1 MIENKA
7 WRRRKKKAGT
17 LYGVLTFEER
27 KDFSGWERNTAPL
40 FSQSPKKKS
49 IRTGVGKSS
58 PTRLAS
64 VPQTVHIC
72 VHLDFLEGR
81 PLLPSGFF
89 TPALELSI
97 FILNFQRLD
106 PARFCLQNGIF
117 CSRADASKNPNSANW
132 SAHSASFRHL
142 YERKNIT
149 AFLFLQRP
157 S

>member
-1 MIENKA
+1 M
-7 WRRRKKKAGT
+7 
-17 LYGVLTFEER
+17 
-27 KDFSGWERNTAPL
+27 DFRGGSKTPPPFCPN
-40 FSQSPKKKS
+40 SQKIS

-97 FILNFQRLD
+97 FILNFQRPTNRISPHFAHSFLSSY
-106 PARFCLQNGIF
+106 F
-117 CSRADASKNPNSANW
+117 CSRALSLDMKQTCLGVSNCTKPTPKTFELREEKGTKS
-132 SAHSASFRHL
+132 R
-142 YERKNIT
+142 ET
-149 AFLFLQRP
+149 AR
-157 S
+157 

>member
-1 MIENKA
+1 M
-7 WRRRKKKAGT
+7 
-17 LYGVLTFEER
+17 YGVLTFEER

-97 FILNFQRLD
+97 FILNFQR
-106 PARFCLQNGIF
+106 PTNRISPHF
-117 CSRADASKNPNSANW
+117 
-132 SAHSASFRHL
+132 AHSFLSSGFWLRALSPDMKQTCLVVSNCTKLAPKTFELR
-142 YERKNIT
+142 EGEGRKVMRKT
-149 AFLFLQRP
+149 AF
-157 S
+157 